1 MLRHFAILEHL
12 RPISPLNST
21 ILPPPPLTM
30 LDFMSLELAFFL
42 NNIEKGEGAGS
53 QCKLIFKWNKQ
64 NVAISTR
71 FRQLSQLLL
80 SPIVGYNFSNGFRR

>member
-1 MLRHFAILEHL
+1 MATKMLRHFTILEHL

-42 NNIEKGEGAGS
+42 NNIEKGEGG
-53 QCKLIFKWNKQ
+53 W
-64 NVAISTR
+64 
-71 FRQLSQLLL
+71 LSM
-80 SPIVGYNFSNGFRR
+80 